1 MSEQTNS
8 LLEKSSDDIP
18 LKNEDSEA
26 KTEDLQ
32 SKEQISSTD
41 NDICGL
47 PRKRQKLS
55 KMDRYRQKK
64 EERRE
69 RRKAMRQRRR
79 EKRDADL
86 AAGKPPPQH
95 PRRQRVSMT
104 DSSCRT
110 CVVLDCSFDNLM
122 SFKDICKFAH
132 QLSNCYSTNRN
143 LPAPVQLYITGLGSA
158 FDRADPISKDLEKRT
173 PKPESTLARLNIV
186 DAKNWDVHLK
196 MENYTE
202 LFPASSIVYL
212 CAESPYELPDKFE
225 PAETSFSSA
234 NKSPVF
240 TADDVYVI
248 GGLVDHNHYNGLC
261 YEQACERGYRTARL
275 PLERTGI
282 SVEGRRV
289 LSLLHVF
296 QALAFVLSTAHP
308 DWSSAL
314 RVALPPRK
322 INKLPNAK
330 TPPSPNSQSN
340 EDETDS

>member
-8 LLEKSSDDIP
+8 LLGKSSDGIFSR
-18 LKNEDSEA
+18 NEDSEA
-26 KTEDLQ
+26 NTEDLH
-32 SKEQISSTD
+32 SKEQIRS
-41 NDICGL
+41 NDSGSDE
-47 PRKRQKLS
+47 PPSKRQKLT
-55 KMDRYRQKK
+55 KMDRYRLKK

-69 RRKAMRQRRR
+69 RRKAMKQRRR
-79 EKRDADL
+79 EKRDAAI
-86 AAGKPPPQH
+86 AAGKTPPQH
-95 PRRQRVSMT
+95 PRRQRVSMANST
-104 DSSCRT
+104 CRT

-143 LPAPVQLYITGLGSA
+143 LPAPVQLYVTGLGSA
-158 FDRADPISKDLEKRT
+158 FDQTDPISKDVEKRI
-173 PKPESTLARLNIV
+173 PKTESTLARLNIV

-196 MENYTE
+196 MEDYTE

-225 PAETSFSSA
+225 PAEASASSA

-248 GGLVDHNHYNGLC
+248 GGLVDHNHHNGLC
-261 YEQACERGYRTARL
+261 YEQACKRGYRTARL
-275 PLERTGI
+275 PLERAGI

-296 QALAFVLSTAHP
+296 QALAFVLSTAQP

-314 RVALPPRK
+314 RDALPPRK
-322 INKLPNAK
+322 INKLSNAK
-330 TPPSPNSQSN
+330 TAPSLNNQSN